1 MSKANDFNYYLAG
14 GSFFRAKMLQASLR
28 DVILD
33 LRPNIFLTLVF
44 NRVVSPTF
52 ARNRLKHFYSNVER
66 RCLGKDYYKQAPAER
81 LIAVAFPE
89 HLTSNFHYHVI
100 GHLPRQQLVTVPIYA
115 KSTWARL
122 CPAGSLVI
130 DNLGDDIDCA
140 KATSYSCKEVF
151 KAQNYENF
159 IISTEFWNSSLTG
172 CFQQEIRAQR

>member
-1 MSKANDFNYYLAG
+1 MNPANDFNHYLAG
-14 GSFFRAKMLQASLR
+14 GRFSRAKMLQASLT
-28 DVILD
+28 DVILN

-44 NRVVSPTF
+44 NRETSPTF
-52 ARNRLKHFYSNVER
+52 ARNSLKHFFSNVER

-89 HLTSNFHYHVI
+89 RLTSNFHYHVI

-115 KSTWARL
+115 KVTWSRL

-130 DNLGDDIDCA
+130 DHLGDDIDCA
-140 KATSYSCKEVF
+140 KAASYSCKEVF

-159 IISTEFWNSSLTG
+159 IVSTEFWNSSLKG
-172 CFQQEIRAQR
+172 RFQQEIRAQR